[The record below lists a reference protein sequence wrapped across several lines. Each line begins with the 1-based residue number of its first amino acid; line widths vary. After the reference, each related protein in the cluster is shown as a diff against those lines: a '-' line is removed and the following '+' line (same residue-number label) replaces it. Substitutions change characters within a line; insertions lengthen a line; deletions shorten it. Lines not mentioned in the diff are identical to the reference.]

1 MTDSTDRDACPT
13 PRWLVSP
20 FFPTVKRPPA
30 DTSPANARGGARRA
44 SDLVIVRLPART
56 AARFS
61 RRSLRLVPRGA
72 AADLLSAMFVAGNPS
87 SLVGSPRHDGGK
99 RRHPGASGV
108 AYRSTGCGPVSASST
123 VAGSHGM
130 SASLSTPVH
139 FPKCAR
145 ADGRGVSH
153 QPGDDRFSECGGNS
167 GARVGRPTHAD
178 AGERS
183 RGPESPLRSRRAL
196 PSMSLSVGAANEDIL
211 QGRPG
216 IVYIDG
222 TKMPQDGWYQ
232 RVRARGRCLEK
243 NKKTK
248 GARLA
253 LFLCSCFLFSFVTH
267 PGAYSPDGV
276 VFRLPPSHPPS
287 PSSHAPSSSSR
298 HRIVVS
304 SRRAQCFGCGMWTAQ
319 SVVLGRFEVYRCRC
333 CAREFRTRATS
344 MSAGAAGGN
353 RGGEASMSTRCASDS
368 AELTSPSSSCLH
380 ESKSDSAAT
389 SAMTTRSSSR
399 RRGDVA
405 TSRRK
410 EENGRRTAAVTQR
423 RAVRTSIRRRE
434 ERHRRSRSATA
445 ADMGIHHDHAK
456 GQRGGGCGGWED
468 AAVVADSVNPP
479 AELAPDP
486 EVLTSLVSKL
496 RDFLIVRLPSNGV
509 ENSLRRVESDEST
522 PVPLLA

>member
-145 ADGRGVSH
+145 ADASTSTRGRGVSH
-153 QPGDDRFSECGGNS
+153 QPGDDRNS
-167 GARVGRPTHAD
+167 GARVGCLRPTHAD

-253 LFLCSCFLFSFVTH
+253 LFLCSCFLFSFCNTPWGVL
-267 PGAYSPDGV
+267 PRWRGLPPASVPSPFAFFSCSLLLV
-276 VFRLPPSHPPS
+276 ASSYCRLVSSRAVFRLRDVDRAERGVGPLRGVPVPVLCSRVPHPRYF
-287 PSSHAPSSSSR
+287 HE
-298 HRIVVS
+298 
-304 SRRAQCFGCGMWTAQ
+304 RRRRRRQ
-319 SVVLGRFEVYRCRC
+319 
-333 CAREFRTRATS
+333 
-344 MSAGAAGGN
+344 
-353 RGGEASMSTRCASDS
+353 
-368 AELTSPSSSCLH
+368 P
-380 ESKSDSAAT
+380 
-389 SAMTTRSSSR
+389 R
-399 RRGDVA
+399 RRGEHVYAVCFRLGGADVA
-405 TSRRK
+405 LLVLSPRI
-410 EENGRRTAAVTQR
+410 Q
-423 RAVRTSIRRRE
+423 IRF
-434 ERHRRSRSATA
+434 
-445 ADMGIHHDHAK
+445 
-456 GQRGGGCGGWED
+456 RGDVCD
-468 AAVVADSVNPP
+468 DYAFVVSPP
-479 AELAPDP
+479 
-486 EVLTSLVSKL
+486 
-496 RDFLIVRLPSNGV
+496 R
-509 ENSLRRVESDEST
+509 
-522 PVPLLA
+522 